1 MKRSLQDLK
10 TFAIQLWQCFERDDP
25 FFMWA
30 SLHISI
36 LIWPIIPPLARAN
49 GLCFQLTSW
58 LNSPHFAVATL
69 LQSPQQPWEFA
80 KQLHWGYHSAVLN
93 SQTSFP
99 HGPYA
104 SQACHFT
111 VLQTQHGFTL
121 AWFCTC
127 GSLCQER
134 SPSLLCPTKEGPLH
148 SGKPWAGRQRPFTL
162 GQQGRS
168 STLESGAP
176 RDGAPVSGRPAD

>member
-1 MKRSLQDLK
+1 MGIFHLWMLLK
-10 TFAIQLWQCFERDDP
+10 MWIQKKLTG
-25 FFMWA
+25 
-30 SLHISI
+30 I
-36 LIWPIIPPLARAN
+36 LIFCCLIPDTNEAPLKYLAIINICLVLFQFAKPLPMP
-49 GLCFQLTSW
+49 C
-58 LNSPHFAVATL
+58 L

-80 KQLHWGYHSAVLN
+80 KQFHWGYHSAVLN

-121 AWFCTC
+121 AWFWTC
-127 GSLCQER
+127 GSLCQES
-134 SPSLLCPTKEGPLH
+134 SPSLLCPTKEGSPH
-148 SGKPWAGRQRPFTL
+148 SGKPWAGRERPFTL

-168 STLESGAP
+168 STLVLGAP
-176 RDGAPVSGRPAD
+176 QDGAHVSGRPAD

>member
-69 LQSPQQPWEFA
+69 LQSPQQKERNGHLGPLV
-80 KQLHWGYHSAVLN
+80 LHGWWCRLRLVLWDHAYSILFHFCVGRRSNETIMSPLPSKLSHFKVLWKRILSAAPHPQRVPGHIYRIFV
-93 SQTSFP
+93 TS
-99 HGPYA
+99 
-104 SQACHFT
+104 S
-111 VLQTQHGFTL
+111 VLQMEPVVLLIGFV
-121 AWFCTC
+121 
-127 GSLCQER
+127 
-134 SPSLLCPTKEGPLH
+134 
-148 SGKPWAGRQRPFTL
+148 PFKNI
-162 GQQGRS
+162 
-168 STLESGAP
+168 
-176 RDGAPVSGRPAD
+176 VYF